1 MGASEGDA
9 AAVGTSD
16 GDGAGAADPTLPR
29 RLRARRLKVVG
40 IGLTALLLP
49 VLLWGL
55 VIPRTDVTVT
65 VWFNEG
71 MLNAINV
78 DSKVSNGGTLVL
90 QGLEVSV
97 EVFNASD
104 RSKANLTH

>member
-1 MGASEGDA
+1 MGASERDA

-40 IGLTALLLP
+40 IGLSLLLP

-78 DSKVSNGGTLVL
+78 DSKVSNAGTLVL

-97 EVFNASD
+97 EVFNAS
-104 RSKANLTH
+104 